1 MSWNPLRH
9 TKQQYMSAEEAEKL
23 VKHYLS
29 KDGKTLDLTAMHL
42 EEYGAKDIA
51 NCELLRDVTTL
62 EFGRNVC
69 GPKGARFLAQSKT
82 LINLTSLNLF
92 YNRVGNEG
100 VKYIAVSDNLLT
112 LRNLNLSDNGIG
124 DEGAGMLA
132 KFLPLFSN
140 LVRLD
145 LRFNHI
151 KEQGKNALLESQSRS
166 TVKQLLLD
174 KEEGFQV
181 SPA

>member
-9 TKQQYMSAEEAEKL
+9 TKQQYMTGEEAEKL

-51 NCELLRDVTTL
+51 SCELLQEVTTL
-62 EFGRNVC
+62 EFGRNIC
-69 GPKGARFLAQSKT
+69 GPKGAKHLAQSKILT
-82 LINLTSLNLF
+82 DLTSLNLF
-92 YNRVGNEG
+92 YNRIGNDG
-100 VKYIAVSDNLLT
+100 LKYIAVSDNLLS
-112 LRNLNLSDNGIG
+112 LRNLNLSDNNIG
-124 DEGAGMLA
+124 DEGARMLG

-151 KEQGKNALLESQSRS
+151 KEEGKNALLEAQPLSA
-166 TVKQLLLD
+166 VKQLLLD

>member
-9 TKQQYMSAEEAEKL
+9 TKQQYMSTEEAAKL

-42 EEYGAKDIA
+42 GEFGAKDISQ
-51 NCELLRDVTTL
+51 CEILQEVTTL
-62 EFGRNVC
+62 EFGRNLC
-69 GPKGARFLAQSKT
+69 GSRGTKYLAQSKVLT
-82 LINLTSLNLF
+82 RLTSLNLF
-92 YNRVGNEG
+92 YNRINNEG
-100 VKYIAVSDNLLT
+100 AKYIAISDNLLS

-124 DEGAGMLA
+124 DEGALTLA

-140 LVRLD
+140 LLRLD

-151 KEQGKNALLESQSRS
+151 KEEGKQALLEAQSLS
-166 TVKQLLLD
+166 PVKQLLLD
-174 KEEGFQV
+174 KEEGFLV
-181 SPA
+181 TPK